1 MNCALRKLK
10 DGRIDL
16 FLGRSSILTV
26 EIRRGFFRRLN
37 EEKLDSEETFSNL
50 VSGSSLLN
58 TTVRDVGGRV
68 WVCGGRVIFCGFD
81 FLNLPGEERWEEDSL
96 DAFDVD
102 SRGAGVTP
110 EEKSDV

>member
-1 MNCALRKLK
+1 M
-10 DGRIDL
+10 
-16 FLGRSSILTV
+16 GRSSILTV
-26 EIRRGFFRRLN
+26 EIRRGFFRRLK
-37 EEKLDSEETFSNL
+37 EEKLDSEDTFSNL

-58 TTVRDVGGRV
+58 TTVREVGGRD
-68 WVCGGRVIFCGFD
+68 WICAGRVIFCGFD
-81 FLNLPGEERWEEDSL
+81 FFSLLGEERWDDAF